1 MRNILRGGVLVLVA
15 FFAFAGIAKADSYSN
30 TDGFGS
36 TFTLTTNCVG
46 SLCDVTLTIDSTSA
60 VYSDISNVDFKLGS
74 SDSLTGTL
82 TAPTSGWNTV
92 TSSLSNGGCSGMNS
106 DGQICSSA
114 TGDFAD
120 TGGILTWT
128 WTGVQT
134 TGGTNIAHV
143 GYKYDTSDTLGNG
156 LIVSQDVTGTTTVP
170 EPSGLSLLA
179 IGLVGLAL
187 ARKSMVA

>member
-1 MRNILRGGVLVLVA
+1 MKHFGLKSLLVLAGAVLLCTAPA
-15 FFAFAGIAKADSYSN
+15 FADSYSN
-30 TDGFGS
+30 SDGFGS
-36 TFTLTTNCVG
+36 TYTLSTNCVG
-46 SLCDVTLTIDSTSA
+46 SLCDVTLTINSSGA
-60 VYSDISNVDFKLGS
+60 QFSDISNVDFKLGS

-82 TAPTSGWNTV
+82 TAPTTGWTTI
-92 TSSLSNGGCSGMNS
+92 TSSLNNSGCSGGNQ
-106 DGQICSSA
+106 DGQICSTA
-114 TGDFAD
+114 GGDFAD

-156 LIVSQDVTGTTTVP
+156 LIVSQDVTTVP

-187 ARKSMVA
+187 TRKFILA